1 MLGIMLVRARISKID
16 QNSVAHVSG
25 DEPAKP
31 GDGLGHVPVIDG
43 DHLAQIL
50 GVEPYGER
58 GRPDEIAEH
67 DREVPPLGR
76 GYRWRR
82 RRAICQRGAAVRAE
96 LRVWGIAVAAR
107 GTCERQRRAALDAE
121 LATVRDLGLAARAVH
136 ATPYRLRL

>member
-1 MLGIMLVRARISKID
+1 MLGSMLVRAWISKID

-25 DEPAKP
+25 VDPAKP

-58 GRPDEIAEH
+58 SRPDEIAEH

-82 RRAICQRGAAVRAE
+82 RRADRQRRATVRAE
-96 LRVWGIAVAAR
+96 PRVWGIAGA
-107 GTCERQRRAALDAE
+107 
-121 LATVRDLGLAARAVH
+121 
-136 ATPYRLRL
+136 